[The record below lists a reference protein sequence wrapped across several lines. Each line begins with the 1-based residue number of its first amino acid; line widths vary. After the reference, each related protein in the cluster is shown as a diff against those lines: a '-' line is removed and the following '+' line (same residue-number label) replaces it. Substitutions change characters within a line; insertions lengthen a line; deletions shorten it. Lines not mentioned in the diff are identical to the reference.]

1 MITSFLSSFIV
12 FCLVI
17 AYVTRKHR
25 RMEENAIKDFWE
37 REARANNTRKK
48 PLEHL
53 PYITIPF
60 DSLPMET
67 MKDNP
72 DVAEYRTLLTSL
84 SSQKIVNLTG
94 YTNTDLKL
102 EYGTANI
109 TLLTEYD
116 QNYTLLVRTL
126 QDWAEV
132 LYLSG
137 YEKEAQA
144 IMEFAVS
151 TLTDVSHTYYL
162 LADIYDKHGDISKKE
177 ALIETAGRL
186 RSSMKNAI
194 VRTLQESGPYSGWLH
209 SV

>member
-102 EYGTANI
+102 KYGTATI
-109 TLLTEYD
+109 TELSEYD
-116 QNYTLLVRTL
+116 QNYTVLVRTL
-126 QDWAEV
+126 QKWSDI
-132 LYLSG
+132 LLDTG
-137 YEKEAQA
+137 YVEEAA
-144 IMEFAVS
+144 ILLQFAVS
-151 TLTDVSHTYYL
+151 TGTDVCRTYEE
-162 LADIYDKHGDISKKE
+162 LADYWISRGEPEKLDYLIARAD
-177 ALIETAGRL
+177 ALNTSTKVTIL
-186 RSSMKNAI
+186 RKLREKQHT
-194 VRTLQESGPYSGWLH
+194 V
-209 SV
+209 